1 MEPASGELVSL
12 LEWFPLWV
20 LVMLRFL
27 GVLIAAPLISG
38 RGVPV
43 RYKALLASMLAVGAI
58 GLLPP
63 GQRRPVP
70 LDLWGLA
77 PMMVGEVAI
86 GYALGLA
93 AFLPFL
99 AIELGG
105 YLIGYQMGF
114 SIAQAFNPMLETNL
128 NSIGSML
135 FYIAV
140 ASFMLLGGADHLF
153 GAVLT
158 TFGTIPVG
166 GYWPGA
172 SALDLM
178 LALLASATDTGMR
191 LAAPAFGSAMIL
203 LIAIGFV
210 MKTMPE
216 LNVMSVGFA
225 LKIVFGVA
233 MTALSVF
240 VIARVIDGEIVF
252 ALRSILDWA
261 EAPGARPIGAQGGGA
276 GAGPEAGPGAGPGGG
291 AGG

>member
-1 MEPASGELVSL
+1 MEAASGDLVAL
-12 LEWFPLWV
+12 LEWFPLWL

-38 RGVPV
+38 PSVPV
-43 RYKALLASMLAVGAI
+43 RYKALFASMMAVGAV

-63 GQRRPVP
+63 GLREPLP
-70 LDLWGLA
+70 LDMWVLV
-77 PMMVGEVAI
+77 PMMFGEVAI
-86 GYALGLA
+86 GYVLGLA

-114 SIAQAFNPMLETNL
+114 SIAQAFNPALDTNL

-172 SALDLM
+172 SSLELVV
-178 LALLASATDTGMR
+178 ALLSSATETGIR

-225 LKIVFGVA
+225 LKILFGVA
-233 MTALSVF
+233 MTALAIF
-240 VIARVIDGEIVF
+240 VITRMIDAEITY
-252 ALRSILDWA
+252 ALRAILDWA
-261 EAPGARPIGAQGGGA
+261 ENPTPRPIGAQGDGV
-276 GAGPEAGPGAGPGGG
+276 GGG